1 MLRIFIKTQ
10 ILRYALI
17 LAIALV
23 FAAARTS
30 YGQADPP
37 TQPFAQG
44 QVLPQ
49 QQRPNLL
56 RDLGLSPEQ
65 VLAIRRMNQAR
76 RPIMEAATER
86 LRNANRL
93 LDEAIYADNLDENLV
108 NERIRE
114 VQSAQAEIS
123 RLRFEAELGLRK
135 ILTPEQLIKFREIRR
150 RFAPQNRPQPGENP
164 PPAETRNN
172 QQRPLQ
178 RLRQIPRQKP

>member
-1 MLRIFIKTQ
+1 MKTQ
-10 ILRYALI
+10 LLRYALTP
-17 LAIALV
+17 AVALF
-23 FAAARTS
+23 FAAAGTL

-37 TQPFAQG
+37 AQPFVPG

-65 VLAIRRMNQAR
+65 VQAIRRMNQAR
-76 RPIMEAATER
+76 RPLMEAASER

-93 LDEAIYADNLDENLV
+93 LDEAIYADSLDENLV
-108 NERIRE
+108 YERIRE

-135 ILTPEQLIKFREIRR
+135 ILTPEQLMKFREIRR
-150 RFAPQNRPQPGENP
+150 RFAPQNRTQPGENP
-164 PPAETRNN
+164 PPADTRNN